1 MKLRSRGGAWW
12 GGLATLPFFFGAG
25 TLTLAAPAAS
35 AAAADESA
43 DNEPLGEVVVTARKR
58 EESSLKVPLAIT
70 ALSSQELQAE
80 NIQSIDEIAAVTPGL
95 VRDSTTT
102 GAARAD
108 RSSQQLIIRGMTPA
122 SGNNVTSVF
131 VNGIPVSDGDVDGI
145 FDFDN
150 VEVLK
155 GPQSAYFGRSTF
167 AGAVNIVT
175 KDPGNEWHGYAS
187 ALGASG
193 DYFDVKGAFE
203 GPIVPDVITFRA
215 TARYY
220 TRQGSWDNG
229 AEPGEKLGDQET
241 KSGSLQINI
250 KPIENLTVKLF
261 GVYWQ
266 DNDGLGPTGL
276 VQPSQGNCHFPS
288 GVGSNG
294 QPFSGGEY
302 YCGTLPNL
310 LPGQPSA
317 RTTYTSQDYSM
328 LGASGDLLAPN
339 FLSRWG
345 LKRDAYHLSSNI
357 DYTIPS
363 LGITISSL
371 TGGTN
376 DAWGTF
382 FPLNGIASSV
392 PNVFSHNGEAYTDWP
407 FIIENRNEDFS
418 QEFRVAS
425 DKDQRFRYTV
435 GLSYLFTRAQIA
447 SQSNLFLGGVTPPT
461 LFQPDEST
469 TWGAFYGLAFD
480 ITPQLTLDFDARY
493 QSDRVYELPL
503 PGEAGFESVFHN
515 FIPRVSLEYKV
526 MPDVLAYF
534 TYSKGVN
541 PPPAVNGLAG
551 LTGQALLSAESQGAK
566 AAILPEDL
574 DNYEIGV
581 KGKFLD
587 DRLVVSADA
596 YYDIWTNK
604 ILSQDF
610 TDLKADGEVN
620 YLQLYSNLGKV
631 VLPGFEMEITAK
643 PIDSVVLNVS
653 GAINGSR
660 IDSGECAECRDLRG
674 ATNGNVNGNQLPNY
688 SKYSAQA
695 SGEYTKPF
703 DPMPGFKWYER
714 TEVTYKSGQ
723 YVYYD
728 NLAISPAQTNV
739 NFRLGL
745 NGDIKG
751 QKVNV
756 EAFVTNAF
764 NNKAYT
770 SLLNDWNLS
779 NPGDVFGL
787 FGGNFGFDSVYVGL
801 PYLRTYGLRVRYD
814 F

>member
-1 MKLRSRGGAWW
+1 MPLGV
-12 GGLATLPFFFGAG
+12 LAAG
-25 TLTLAAPAAS
+25 TAVADPAASAS
-35 AAAADESA
+35 AAAATEATSPADSES
-43 DNEPLGEVVVTARKR
+43 LGEVVVTARKR
-58 EESSLKVPLAIT
+58 EESSLKIPVAVT

-80 NIQSIDEIAAVTPGL
+80 NVQSIDEIAAVTPGL
-95 VRDSTTT
+95 VRDSTGT

-108 RSSQQLIIRGMTPA
+108 RSAQQLIIRGMTPA

-167 AGAVNIVT
+167 AGAINIVT

-193 DYFDVKGAFE
+193 DYYDVKGAFE

-220 TRQGSWDNG
+220 TRNGSWDNE
-229 AEPGEKLGDQET
+229 AEPGQKLGDQET

-250 KPIENLTVKLF
+250 KPIQDLTIKLF
-261 GVYWQ
+261 GVYWE

-288 GVGSNG
+288 GVSANG

-317 RTTYTSQDYSM
+317 RTTYTSEDAAM
-328 LGASGDLLAPN
+328 LGATGDLLAPN
-339 FLSRWG
+339 YLSRWG

-363 LGITISSL
+363 LGITLSSL

-382 FPLNGIASSV
+382 FPLNGIASQV
-392 PNVFSHNGEAYTDWP
+392 PNVFDPANGEAYTDWP
-407 FIIENRNEDFS
+407 FIIEQRNEDFS

-425 DKDQRFRYTV
+425 DKDQRFRYTI
-435 GLSYLFTRAQIA
+435 GTSYLFTRAQTA
-447 SQSNLFLGGVTPPT
+447 SQSNLFLGGVTPPSI
-461 LFQPDEST
+461 FQPDEST
-469 TWGAFYGLAFD
+469 TWGAFFGLAFD
-480 ITPQLTLDFDARY
+480 LTSQLTLDFDARY

-503 PGEAGFESVFHN
+503 PGESGFESVFHN
-515 FIPRVSLEYKV
+515 FIPRVSLEYKP

-551 LTGQALLSAESQGAK
+551 LSGAELLSAESQGAK
-566 AAILPEDL
+566 AAINPEYL
-574 DNYEIGV
+574 DNYEIGL

-596 YYDIWTNK
+596 YYDIWTDK

-610 TDLKADGEVN
+610 TDMKADGEVD

-631 VLPGFEMEITAK
+631 VLPGFEVEITAK
-643 PIDSVVLNVS
+643 PIDSLVLNVS
-653 GAINGSR
+653 GAVNGSR

-695 SGEYTKPF
+695 SGEYTQPF
-703 DPMPGFKWYER
+703 PLMPSFKWYQR

-745 NGDIKG
+745 NGDLHG